1 MQSFRAA
8 YFFKIIPKLFMTRTI
23 ISVLLILTCLFSKA
37 QDRINFTEK
46 FKKENQGKYKIEINE
61 AKELIHIM
69 LAITKSGLEND
80 DMIQQEGVYYKDV
93 ISYFKP
99 FKDEKIIKTF
109 DSLLVASP
117 YNYIFLTGNGI
128 SYDFKR
134 EKLVKNEIFVFPAT
148 GVSGIKITENPITT
162 YKKEI
167 EDFAVK
173 SKFREFY
180 KKQKPYY
187 SQIISDYDRKANLGK
202 QWKWLEKN
210 FKTKINSYII
220 FCSPLIN
227 SLNYTGDFD
236 NNNFKL
242 IYMVLPPLDNFEKL
256 SELQNE
262 LFNTRAMVTEID
274 HNYVKAPSIA
284 NKEAIDQCFKD
295 RKIWTDENTEGIFA
309 YPNPVKVFDEYMTYG
324 VFVLFCE
331 DNYDQKNFLE
341 TKQSIIALMKERG
354 FPKMQEFTDKLLKV
368 RAENRDKKIDDWY
381 PEFLKQFAE

>member
-1 MQSFRAA
+1 
-8 YFFKIIPKLFMTRTI
+8 MTRTI
-23 ISVLLILTCLFSKA
+23 ISVLLILICLFSKA

-69 LAITKSGLEND
+69 LAITKSGLENN

-128 SYDFKR
+128 SYDFKG

-262 LFNTRAMVTEID
+262 LFNTRVMFTEID

-284 NKEAIDQCFKD
+284 NKEAIDQYFKD